1 MEIQKVAK
9 IGVVDSVLEQ
19 MKRMLLT
26 GAWKSGD
33 RIAGENEL
41 AKQFGVSRL
50 SVRDAIHRLIGMG
63 VLTARHGDGT
73 YVNEIASGV
82 MQSRLMNALLLSN
95 PDLAEVL
102 GFRMM
107 MEVGGVG
114 LAAGRAT
121 AEEIAQL
128 RALEAEMR
136 AENLDVDAFAKCDL
150 AYHNLI
156 AVISGNNLLIRV
168 MAMIQEVYAG
178 AMRESVRL
186 RGMEEGRRNHMA
198 ITDAIEA
205 HDAALAQALMAAHI
219 QAVIDRVASG
229 KAEASETEQAQGR
242 NQL

>member
-1 MEIQKVAK
+1 MEFEKVAK

-73 YVNEIASGV
+73 YVNEIATGV
-82 MQSRLMNALLLSN
+82 MQSRLMSELLLST
-95 PDLAEVL
+95 PELSDVL
-102 GFRMM
+102 GFLMM

-121 AEEIAQL
+121 AEEVAQL

-136 AENLDVDAFAKCDL
+136 AESLDADAFAKCDL

-168 MAMIQEVYAG
+168 MAMIQEIYAG
-178 AMRESVRL
+178 AMRETIRL
-186 RGMEEGRRNHMA
+186 RGVEAGRRNHKA

-205 HDAALAQALMAAHI
+205 HDAALAQARMAAHI
-219 QAVIDRVASG
+219 QAVIDRVS
-229 KAEASETEQAQGR
+229 SDETNPGTSAPEI
-242 NQL
+242 